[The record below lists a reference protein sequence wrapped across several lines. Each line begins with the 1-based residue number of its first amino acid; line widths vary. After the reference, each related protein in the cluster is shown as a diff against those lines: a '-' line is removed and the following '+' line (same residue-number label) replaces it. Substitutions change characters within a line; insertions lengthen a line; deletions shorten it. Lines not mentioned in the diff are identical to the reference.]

1 MVRAVFPGSGQQPEN
16 VRAILGRRHTLFG
29 GCAAFEGEYDSHTG
43 LAAFEQ
49 PTSPLRKAKAAKGTM
64 LIPVQLAALR
74 GSEEAHLVLVN
85 EALAAVLVRVL
96 PEPDERP
103 EEGWFLQV
111 GFGPCNREG
120 LIFPTLEAAEVWT
133 RAQFHTV

>member
-1 MVRAVFPGSGQQPEN
+1 MF
-16 VRAILGRRHTLFG
+16 
-29 GCAAFEGEYDSHTG
+29 
-43 LAAFEQ
+43 
-49 PTSPLRKAKAAKGTM
+49 
-64 LIPVQLAALR
+64 IPIQLAALR
-74 GSEEAHLVLVN
+74 GTEEAHLVMVN
-85 EALAAVLVRVL
+85 AALAAVLVRIL

-133 RAQFHTV
+133 RAQFAAA

>member
-1 MVRAVFPGSGQQPEN
+1 
-16 VRAILGRRHTLFG
+16 
-29 GCAAFEGEYDSHTG
+29 
-43 LAAFEQ
+43 
-49 PTSPLRKAKAAKGTM
+49 M

-103 EEGWFLQV
+103 DEGWFLQV

-133 RAQFHTV
+133 RAQFHACKLCRRTQSTARPNRIQRRSCPYQLKL